1 MATVKVAHEPK
12 KYLVP
17 RRYYT
22 SLYKITKSMTSSLRI
37 HDVMNAIVTNTAA
50 ATDAKA
56 CSITLLCPDRK
67 RVWYGSSYGLSES
80 YKHKGT
86 IFNRGGIGKCCSE
99 RRPILATQPDNDQL
113 IQYPEA
119 AKAEGIASF
128 LFVPLILRDEA
139 VGVLTVYTSDPR
151 AFPDEVVGFLEAIAN
166 LSAQALA
173 NARVYEWAMKHEIDL
188 AGDLLEWC
196 TCWESKSRDK

>member
-1 MATVKVAHEPK
+1 MATEKIAHRQK

-22 SLYKITKSMTSSLRI
+22 SLYEIAKSMNSSLRI
-37 HDVMNAIVTNTAA
+37 DDVMSAIVTSTANA
-50 ATDAKA
+50 ADVKA

-86 IFNRGGIGKCCSE
+86 VFNEGAIGKCCSQ
-99 RRPILATQPDNDQL
+99 RRPIVVTRPDDNQL

-139 VGVLTVYTSDPR
+139 IGVLIVYTSDPR
-151 AFPDEVVGFLEAIAN
+151 VFPAEEIDFLEAIAN

-173 NARVYEWAMKHEIDL
+173 NARIYEWAKKHEINL

-196 TCWESKSRDK
+196 TCWES